1 MSLAE
6 RIFSAAC
13 VMLAMVCYVLSPGMD
28 DVRVQLLLDN
38 ASWTLTITLAAWW
51 AWQGRAPVQHAER
64 RLHTGLF
71 VGALLLAVGQLVWN
85 LQVLLDWNPFPA
97 PADLFFLAAA
107 PVWAVTVIRSTV
119 ARLSR
124 DRIYPAA
131 LDFGG
136 AVLALV
142 AFTLVIYLPAEKMQ
156 SVAVGTVL
164 VLYPAVF
171 LAAAGVTALAIPTVG
186 LRLMPS
192 HGLVLAGMFGY
203 GLSWMHWNLLA
214 IGGNIVPGSWA
225 NASFSVS
232 ALLLGW
238 GARWLQFEV
247 SHDADYRARCDRA
260 MNYVPLVSMTLAA
273 ITLALLFVAG
283 DGRAGLQVLI
293 FVSCLVVLLLA
304 ALRQVIVVGLL
315 NRLRAAEAAV
325 LRNEE
330 QLYQVAHFDALTGLP
345 NRRFFEDT
353 LERAVAEAA
362 RQPHVA
368 ERRVALLLIDLDH
381 FKSVNE
387 TYGHRVGDALLAEAA
402 QRITALLAGRGL
414 LARLTNDQFTV
425 MLLRVPSRTEL
436 ADLAASIVE
445 GLARPWEL
453 SDVGPQY
460 MGASIGI
467 SLFPDDAARCTE
479 LVQHA
484 HSALHATKSAGRGS
498 YRFYIEAFTE
508 VTRTRLALRRRL
520 HQAVRDGDFTLVY
533 QPQFNAERKLVGVEA
548 LLRWSLDGQP
558 VPPDEF
564 IPLAEDSGLIVP
576 LGLWVFEAACRQVAQ
591 WRAAGFDVPVMSINV
606 SAIQLREP
614 RFAEALQAVAQ
625 RTGVPP
631 ACLVLEMT
639 ESQLLDESLYGAAL
653 DLKNAGFGLSID
665 DFGTGH
671 SSLIKLRRLPVG
683 ELKIDKVF
691 VRDIVADANDRE
703 ICATVNTLART
714 LGLQVV
720 AEGVETEEQLQLLIK
735 MGCHRFQG
743 WLFAAAMPPA
753 QLAEAWLQPVE
764 PLQPLQPLT
773 PLPVQG
779 AAAAV
784 SSA

>member
-1 MSLAE
+1 MSQSE
-6 RIFSAAC
+6 RIFSAVC
-13 VMLAMVCYVLSPGMD
+13 VVLALGCYALSPAVA
-28 DVRVQLLLDN
+28 DVRAQLFLDN
-38 ASWTLTITLAAWW
+38 ASWTLTIGLAAWW
-51 AWQGRAPVQHAER
+51 AWQGRVPVRHAER

-71 VGALLLAVGQLVWN
+71 IGALLLAVGQLVWN
-85 LQVLLDWNPFPA
+85 LQVLLGWSPFPA

-107 PVWAVTVIRSTV
+107 PVWTVTVILATV
-119 ARLSR
+119 ARLPR
-124 DRIYPAA
+124 DSIFPAA

-136 AVLALV
+136 AILALV
-142 AFTLVIYLPAEKMQ
+142 AFTLVMYLPAEEMQ
-156 SVAVGTVL
+156 SAAVGTVL

-171 LAAAGVTALAIPTVG
+171 LAAAGVSALAIPTVG
-186 LRLMPS
+186 IRVTRS
-192 HGLVLAGMFGY
+192 HVLVLMGMFGY
-203 GLSWMHWNLLA
+203 GLSWMHWNLVV
-214 IGGNIVPGSWA
+214 ISGNLVPGSWA
-225 NASFSVS
+225 NATFSIS

-238 GARWLQFEV
+238 GARWLRFEV
-247 SHDADYRARCDRA
+247 SGDVAYRTRCDRV
-260 MNYVPLVSMTLAA
+260 MNFVPLLSMTLAA
-273 ITLALLFVAG
+273 ITLGLLFAAG
-283 DGRAGLQVLI
+283 DGRAGLQTLI
-293 FVSCLVVLLLA
+293 FVSCLVVVLLA
-304 ALRQVIVVGLL
+304 ALRQVIVVRLL

-345 NRRFFEDT
+345 NRRYFEDT
-353 LERAVAEAA
+353 LERAVADAS
-362 RQPHVA
+362 RQPQGPA
-368 ERRVALLLIDLDH
+368 RRVALLLIDLDH

-387 TYGHRVGDALLAEAA
+387 TYGHRVGDSLLAEAA
-402 QRITALLAGRGL
+402 KRIGALLAARGL
-414 LARLTNDQFTV
+414 LARLTNDQFAL

-436 ADLAASIVE
+436 AELAGAIVD
-445 GLARPWEL
+445 GLARPWDL
-453 SDVGPQY
+453 SDVGAQF

-467 SLFPDDAARCTE
+467 SLFPDDAAHTTE

-498 YRFYIEAFTE
+498 YRFYIEEFTE
-508 VTRTRLALRRRL
+508 VTRTRLALRREL

-533 QPQFNAERKLVGVEA
+533 QPQLNAQREMVGAEA
-548 LLRWSLDGQP
+548 LLRWTLDGRS

-576 LGLWVFEAACRQVAQ
+576 LGLWVFEAACQQMAQ
-591 WRAAGFDVPVMSINV
+591 WRTAGRRLPVLSINV

-614 RFAEALQAVAQ
+614 RFAHALSCIAQ
-625 RTGVPP
+625 ITGVPP
-631 ACLVLEMT
+631 ASLVLEMT
-639 ESQLLDESLYGAAL
+639 ESQILDESLYSAAM

-703 ICATVNTLART
+703 ICATVNTLARS
-714 LGLQVV
+714 LGMQVV
-720 AEGVETEEQLQLLIK
+720 AEGVETEEQWALLVR

-753 QLAEAWLQPVE
+753 QLAEIWLQPQV
-764 PLQPLQPLT
+764 
-773 PLPVQG
+773 
-779 AAAAV
+779 AV
-784 SSA
+784 RAETKA